1 MVKEDSMSL
10 NYIKFYKPT
19 NDSCRVRVPL
29 PELGSETLVRT
40 RILQSVESGI
50 TIHRFNDITARMKNR
65 MEK

>member
-1 MVKEDSMSL
+1 MIQFSWNSIIIQTP
-10 NYIKFYKPT
+10 NYCFE
-19 NDSCRVRVPL
+19 VRVPL
-29 PELGSETLVRT
+29 PALGSETLVRT